1 MDRVRIARM
10 LLKIAREI
18 LETDD
23 EMVGRMK
30 RYADKIARDVI
41 EGSWFNGSKVN
52 QNVIVKKFSVSVKEF
67 ITDDELLKRKIK
79 KDKYTVTL
87 CIMVTGDELTEEDK
101 RLLMNEG
108 GLNKSELQ
116 ILLGNGGAITQRGI
130 KNLIVQ
136 LTTTRDSKKD
146 IKFYGKNQIVSAFK
160 HELMHIFDYILHRY
174 DWKNGDYGIPADGEE
189 EPDYP
194 GRPLENGEH
203 TPTDEDSMLSN
214 RYTEYYSCH
223 NEMSEYYSDMIDT
236 LNTYIKR
243 THERPQVVLD
253 RLSKC
258 VNDEGKMIDFMH
270 DIENCLGSFSGMLS
284 IFHMLF
290 RKGQKT
296 DEQAKEV
303 REKAIELVRKIRIVK
318 K

>member
-1 MDRVRIARM
+1 MNGIRIARE

-18 LETDD
+18 LVTDD

-30 RYADKIARDVI
+30 RYADKIARNVI
-41 EGSWFNGSKVN
+41 EGSWFNGSKMK

-67 ITDDELLKRKIK
+67 ITDEESLKSKIK
-79 KDKYTVTL
+79 DDEYPVTL
-87 CIMVTGDELTEEDK
+87 CIMVTGDELTDEDK
-101 RLLMNEG
+101 RQLANG
-108 GLNKSELQ
+108 GLKRNEMR
-116 ILLGNGGAITQRGI
+116 IGLGNGGAITERGI
-130 KNLIVQ
+130 ENLIVQ
-136 LTTTRDSKKD
+136 LTTTRDPKKD
-146 IKFYGKNQIVSAFK
+146 IEFYGKNQIVSTFK
-160 HELMHIFDYILHRY
+160 HELMHIFDFILDRY
-174 DWKNGDYGIPADGEE
+174 HWEDGDYGIPADGEQ

-194 GRPLENGEH
+194 GRPLGRGRYA
-203 TPTDEDSMLSN
+203 PTDEDSMLGN
-214 RYTEYYSCH
+214 RYTEYYSCR

-236 LNTYIKR
+236 LNMYIKK
-243 THERPQVVLD
+243 THERPQAVLD
-253 RLSKC
+253 RLSEC
-258 VNDEGKMIDFMH
+258 VDDEGKMIDFMH

-296 DEQAKEV
+296 DEQAKKV